1 MSVMSP
7 RLLVLGILSLLVAC
21 GGEEGSVSAERL
33 PGTDSL
39 TSIVVTPQD
48 AEVDVGQTQR
58 LFATGFYADGS
69 RHDISDQVEWSSSD
83 PSIVSVSND
92 EGSKGVA
99 TGAGAGSALIQ
110 VKDDGVI
117 GGVSFGVL
125 DRVVLG
131 MGPLEVSPQN
141 SRYFID
147 SRGRTVL
154 LTGSH
159 TWLDF
164 QDAGR
169 GNPPPEFDYNA
180 FLSFLKQNRHNF
192 FRLWTWEQSR
202 WTLETADDQYWFNPT
217 TPFVRS
223 GPGVA
228 DDGLPK
234 FDLSQFDQ
242 NYFDRLRQRV
252 LAARANAIYVS
263 IMLFNGWSV
272 VDAKGNFSYNNPW
285 HGHPF
290 KASNNINGI
299 NGDLNGNDSGEETHE
314 LANPAITA
322 IQEAYVKKVID
333 NVNDLDNVLFEIS
346 NESNSGSMDWQNH
359 MVEVIKQYEAGL
371 PDQHPVGITVEW
383 PNGDNSALFASEA
396 DWISPNGGI
405 DDPPAADGSKVILD
419 DTDHL
424 CGICGDR
431 YWVWKSFL
439 RGRNPIFMDGY
450 DGQGY
455 GVGGEGFN
463 FDDPTWVS
471 LRANMGYVAALARRL
486 PLNQMV
492 PSGAL
497 ASTGYCLAKA
507 SSEGPVYLVYLPSGG
522 SVTVDLS
529 ATGQATLQVEWLDP
543 IDGTTSAGDPVTG
556 GRKIRFS
563 SPLSADAVLHIHA

>member
-1 MSVMSP
+1 MQEARAL
-7 RLLVLGILSLLVAC
+7 RL
-21 GGEEGSVSAERL
+21 R
-33 PGTDSL
+33 
-39 TSIVVTPQD
+39 
-48 AEVDVGQTQR
+48 
-58 LFATGFYADGS
+58 
-69 RHDISDQVEWSSSD
+69 
-83 PSIVSVSND
+83 
-92 EGSKGVA
+92 
-99 TGAGAGSALIQ
+99 AGSGEAFIWA
-110 VKDDGVI
+110 KDGGIV

-131 MGPLEVSPQN
+131 MGPLKVSPQN
-141 SRYFID
+141 PRYFVD
-147 SRGRTVL
+147 SRGRPVL

-169 GNPPPEFDYNA
+169 GNPPPEFNYTSYLN
-180 FLSFLKQNRHNF
+180 FLLQNKHNF

-202 WTLETADDQYWFNPT
+202 WTLETADDQYWFHPT
-217 TPFVRS
+217 TPFMRT

-242 NYFDRLRQRV
+242 SYFDRLRQRV
-252 LAARANAIYVS
+252 FIARTKAIYVS

-299 NGDLNGNDSGEETHE
+299 DGDLNGNDSGEETHE
-314 LANPAITA
+314 LANTAVTA

-333 NVNDLDNVLFEIS
+333 TVNDLDNVLYEVS
-346 NESNSGSMDWQNH
+346 NESDSGSMDWQNH

-371 PDQHPVGITVEW
+371 PEQHPVGVTVEW

-396 DWISPNGGI
+396 DWISPNGSI
-405 DDPPAADGSKVILD
+405 DDPTTADGSKVILD

-431 YWVWKSFL
+431 KWVWKSFL

-450 DGQGY
+450 DGEGY

-471 LRANMGYVAALARRL
+471 LRANMGYVSSLARRL
-486 PLNQMV
+486 PLNQML
-492 PSGAL
+492 PSGEL

-507 SSEGPVYLVYLPSGG
+507 SSEGPVYVVYLPSGG

-529 ATGQATLQVEWLDP
+529 ATGHLTLQVEWLDP
-543 IDGTTSAGDPVTG
+543 LDGMSSAGDPVTG
-556 GRKIRFS
+556 GKKVHFD
-563 SPLSADAVLHIHA
+563 SPLSEDAVLHIHE